1 MCREVVYQGI
11 NSFGWAALQQRG
23 KFKKAIRIHIAIGL
37 IGAALMTLTLF
48 YLLPYIIKFL
58 APKFELE
65 IQMGTIA
72 VFGAYIALRIWSEP
86 FSMHYKR

>member
-1 MCREVVYQGI
+1 LCREVVYQGI

-37 IGAALMTLTLF
+37 IGVALMTFTPF
-48 YLLPYIIKFL
+48 YLLPYIFKYL

-65 IQMGTIA
+65 IQMGATTWFI
-72 VFGAYIALRIWSEP
+72 YRIED
-86 FSMHYKR
+86 ME